1 MCCNE
6 RFWDCKNR
14 LLGFH
19 GKSEWQTNYVVS
31 TLLWF
36 ITWSIK
42 NKGGSRSKMS
52 KNLDILNWIVP
63 PNSWMTLLL
72 ANCIKSSKFILGT
85 LFRRFGS
92 AWWCGAPISAFSI
105 VSFLKWS
112 VLSHQKCFQILNMVE
127 GKIISREGEVTL
139 DYFPRFLEADVRN
152 VLLLILFSRS
162 RSSLLPEKIK
172 TGRIFKSSFRH
183 EIDEL

>member
-1 MCCNE
+1 M
-6 RFWDCKNR
+6 KP
-14 LLGFH
+14 
-19 GKSEWQTNYVVS
+19 SVT
-31 TLLWF
+31 
-36 ITWSIK
+36 TWSIK

-52 KNLDILNWIVP
+52 KNLDTLNWIVP
-63 PNSWMTLLL
+63 PNSWITLLL

-92 AWWCGAPISAFSI
+92 AWWWGAPTSAFSI
-105 VSFLKWS
+105 ASFKWF
-112 VLSHQKCFQILNMVE
+112 VLPHQKCFQILNMVE

-162 RSSLLPEKIK
+162 RSSLPEKNKKGSNFQVKLYPRYSKWRWVSQSSIQETTTFK
-172 TGRIFKSSFRH
+172 TERLLS
-183 EIDEL
+183 